1 MSETTKA
8 ERLRPGW
15 KPGQSG
21 NQKGRPRG
29 SRNGVTLVALAASR
43 AM

>member
-1 MSETTKA
+1 MSDKTEN
-8 ERLRPGW
+8 LRSGW

-29 SRNGVTLVALAASR
+29 SRNCVTLVALAASR